1 MIDFSPTLVLAQTAP
16 GIAEAITGV
25 TSGLQPIFIPLA
37 MLGLTI
43 FFLLMIGS
51 PVLPEA
57 AQQNKGY
64 FMKVCVVLIVVGM
77 LPTITAWLFSLGGG
91 SAGAQEEAVYVV
103 PALLRLLRGRQQAEL
118 PAELYADEVSA

>member
-1 MIDFSPTLVLAQTAP
+1 MFNFAPTLVLAQTAP

-25 TSGLQPIFIPLA
+25 TSGLQPIFIPFA

-91 SAGAQEEAVYVV
+91 AAAQEEAVYVV
-103 PALLRLLRGRQQAEL
+103 PALLRLLRRRHQAEL
-118 PAELYADEVSA
+118 PAEVYADEVSA